1 MSNKADTLETVL
13 MAIELLKR
21 IPRNRKVSASE
32 LHAQLIDKGMV
43 RDIRTIQRL
52 LEVLSE
58 RFDIERGPEQ
68 TLWLSLERGLGR
80 IGTAVFVGARIIVAT
95 IGAAT
100 IEPIATIRYDALPQY
115 IF

>member
-58 RFDIERGPEQ
+58 RFDIERDDQSKPYGYRWKEVSAGLALPYLSEQ
-68 TLWLSLERGLGR
+68 ES
-80 IGTAVFVGARIIVAT
+80 FVVAT
-95 IGAAT
+95 T
-100 IEPIATIRYDALPQY
+100 
-115 IF
+115 